1 MSPPVF
7 LIPTNSADL
16 SLTLQGN
23 EGSHFITRKEFEQ
36 WSKTHPSLRP
46 NSGSASASGTSDGG
60 ATTPTLPTPLPSSS
74 SKGYCAPKHPASHVL
89 HSIPPRAPSRSSR
102 SGILNYT
109 LHLAISTR
117 LAAYASVTSSSS
129 MFAPTAEDS
138 AIDEKAA
145 GLYKLSTSLLRSNR
159 REGALPLSVERR
171 VSLAMLVEELLCNPD
186 PTMAAIKVALKDV
199 RNSKEVES
207 VQALQPLTSPESTTL
222 YPAGVLA
229 ASSSAVGSA
238 TSVAQSLI
246 DMKFGSGGDPEP
258 EPTEAN
264 NAKNLASLGRESETV
279 FGSSSGSQLTA
290 TPHMDYRI
298 VRGQA
303 MRARAKE
310 IFATS
315 ILPST
320 TSIWCRR
327 HRLASCGTCGTTT
340 GASTP
345 MGPPSRRTVPGQGLE
360 RVTDGTK
367 RPLIELIPAFLDFSA
382 SLLKDLRD
390 RASASDS
397 EESEYTVP
405 LNDEPLS
412 ISVTASWYSLLHSFL
427 IQACLEGYLVDGWTG
442 TSAIETIFG
451 CGCGVWEGRG
461 WASRVA
467 QSVASAGSVQA
478 KSVNGGD
485 DDSDSESDSD
495 SDSEEEEL
503 AVKKEKDRNT
513 LIEAAQLLFG
523 SRDVAQ
529 ADFERNM
536 RDRTHEFLNV
546 PEDGSLEFHLIRL
559 NAKYPLSS
567 FENDMVEFIE
577 ATTKLFGK
585 PRLAKYESVP
595 VPAGQLPSGDAD
607 PFALTR
613 YFSRTEQSDPPHRAS
628 DSVGIKGKRRR
639 VD

>member
-7 LIPTNSADL
+7 LIPSNSTDL

-23 EGSHFITRKEFEQ
+23 EGRHFISPNEFAS
-36 WSKTHPSLRP
+36 WAKTHPSLRP
-46 NSGSASASGTSDGG
+46 PPPSGSEGT
-60 ATTPTLPTPLPSSS
+60 TTPTQTNPLPPP
-74 SKGYCAPKHPASHVL
+74 SKGYRPPQHPVSHVL

-102 SGILNYT
+102 SGILSYT
-109 LHLAISTR
+109 LHLATSTR

-129 MFAPTAEDS
+129 MFSPTVEDV
-138 AIDEKAA
+138 AMDEKAA
-145 GLYKLSTSLLRSNR
+145 GLYRLSTSLLRSNR
-159 REGALPLSVERR
+159 REGALPVSVERR
-171 VSLAMLVEELLCNPD
+171 VALAVLVEELLSNPD
-186 PTMAAIKVALKDV
+186 PSLAVNKITVKDV
-199 RNSKEVES
+199 CHSKEVES
-207 VQALQPLTSPESTTL
+207 IKALQPLTSPESTTL

-229 ASSSAVGSA
+229 SSSSAVGSA

-258 EPTEAN
+258 EPVEAN
-264 NAKNLASLGRESETV
+264 NAKKLASMGRESETV
-279 FGSSSGSQLTA
+279 FGSSSSRLQLTA

-303 MRARAKE
+303 MRTRAKE

-327 HRLASCGTCGTTT
+327 HRLASCSTCGTTASGT
-340 GASTP
+340 STP
-345 MGPPSRRTVPGQGLE
+345 EGRPSRRTVPGQGLE
-360 RVTDGTK
+360 RVTDGHK
-367 RPLIELIPAFLDFSA
+367 RPLIELIPAFLDFSS

-390 RASASDS
+390 RASATD
-397 EESEYTVP
+397 EELEYTIA
-405 LNDEPLS
+405 LNDEPLA
-412 ISVTASWYSLLHSFL
+412 INVTASWYSLLHSFL

-467 QSVASAGSVQA
+467 QSVASAQSVKA
-478 KSVNGGD
+478 KSVDGRDLD
-485 DDSDSESDSD
+485 DEDSDSD

-503 AVKKEKDRNT
+503 AARKEKDRNS

-529 ADFERNM
+529 ADFERSM

-567 FENDMVEFIE
+567 FENDVVEFIE
-577 ATTKLFGK
+577 ATSKLLGK
-585 PRLAKYESVP
+585 PRLAKYEETP
-595 VPAGQLPSGDAD
+595 AAAGQLPSGNAD

-613 YFSRTEQSDPPHRAS
+613 YFSRTEQVDSPQRSWDDAS
-628 DSVGIKGKRRR
+628 IKGKRRR
-639 VD
+639 LD